1 MIFSPEGRAAKRAG
15 GGMLLA
21 GIVLVALNLRG
32 PVAAVSPV
40 LSEVRAAL
48 GLGSTAAGLLT
59 TLPVLCFAAAAPL
72 AAALARRTGVE
83 RAVLLGLAG
92 IAAATM
98 LRSADGLAPLF
109 TGTVLLGLGI
119 TIGNVLIPV
128 VVKQRFADRV
138 EAVTG
143 IYTAA
148 LIAGAAAAAASAA
161 PLAGIAGW
169 RLGLALWALLTVAAA
184 LTWTAATRAHAAPAA
199 PAAGP
204 TGPAAAPLAGPAGPV
219 WRHPTAWAVALFF
232 GGQSTIYFAI
242 TAWLPTLLIER
253 AGLDRGAAGAG
264 LSVYQVVGLAGT
276 LLVPPLAARLRRQR
290 GLAVGVAAISA
301 VPLVGLL
308 TAPSAWPLWTAIG
321 GLAQGAG
328 IALAS
333 TLVVLRSHDP
343 ATTRG
348 LSAMAQMVAYSL
360 AAAGPVLVGAVY
372 ARTGSW
378 TPPLLALLG
387 VAAAM
392 GLAGTAAGRQVTIDR
407 APAPAPRAPGARA
420 D

>member
-15 GGMLLA
+15 GGLLLA

-72 AAALARRTGVE
+72 AAALARRTSVE

-92 IAAATM
+92 IAAATA

-184 LTWTAATRAHAAPAA
+184 LTWTAATRARAAPAA
-199 PAAGP
+199 PAA
-204 TGPAAAPLAGPAGPV
+204 TPLAGPAGPV

-372 ARTGSW
+372 AGTGSW

-407 APAPAPRAPGARA
+407 APVPAPRAPDAPGARA